1 MKHPCRQVGTK
12 GYENRPLRKH
22 FQVKKTLI
30 VFCFLFLFTT
40 ASASSVIID
49 RIVAVVN
56 GDIITLSEVQKI
68 NAVYSSQNIRRDAL
82 NDLIEKRLI
91 LQEAKKLGIKTTDD
105 ELKDA
110 IEDIKRK
117 NNIDD
122 TGFMSLLAKEGV
134 TLEEYKA
141 NLKDQL
147 TIGRLIETEVRSKI
161 VVTDKDISDY
171 YREHLKDFTLPE
183 ESRVRHIFLRI
194 DKNNPTAVR
203 GVVMD
208 IMKKLKEG
216 VAFADLAKVY
226 SSDEASAKAGGDIGF
241 LKKGQ
246 MSPEFESIVFSLKSG
261 EVSEPVFTEKGA
273 HIIKVEETKGDR
285 QQSLSEVSN
294 KIKEIL
300 LQKTYEKRYNEWI
313 RGLRKKAFIEQR
325 WD

>member
-1 MKHPCRQVGTK
+1 MKK
-12 GYENRPLRKH
+12 I
-22 FQVKKTLI
+22 LI
-30 VFCFLFLFTT
+30 ALGFLSLFIT
-40 ASASSVIID
+40 ASESSVIID

-56 GDIITLSEVQKI
+56 GDIITISEVQKL

-82 NDLIEKRLI
+82 NDLIERRLI
-91 LQEAKKLGIKTTDD
+91 LQEAKRLGIKTTDD

-110 IEDIKRK
+110 IEDIKKK

-122 TGFMSLLAKEGV
+122 AGFMSLLGKEGV

-147 TIGRLIETEVRSKI
+147 TTGRIIETEVRSKI

-216 VAFADLAKVY
+216 ADFADLAKVY

-246 MSPEFESIVFSLKSG
+246 LSPELESVVFSLKSG
-261 EVSEPVFTEKGA
+261 EVSEPVFTENGI
-273 HIIKVEETKGDR
+273 HIIKVEETKGNR
-285 QQSLSEVSN
+285 QPSLSEVSD

-300 LQKTYEKRYNEWI
+300 LQKRYNKRYNEWI

-325 WD
+325 WE

>member
-1 MKHPCRQVGTK
+1 MKHP
-12 GYENRPLRKH
+12 L
-22 FQVKKTLI
+22 

-147 TIGRLIETEVRSKI
+147 TIGRIVETEVRSKI

-194 DKNNPTAVR
+194 DKNNPIAVR
-203 GVVMD
+203 GVVRD

-246 MSPEFESIVFSLKSG
+246 MSPELESIVFSLKSG
-261 EVSEPVFTEKGA
+261 EVSEPVFTENGV
-273 HIIKVEETKGDR
+273 HIIKVEETKGNR